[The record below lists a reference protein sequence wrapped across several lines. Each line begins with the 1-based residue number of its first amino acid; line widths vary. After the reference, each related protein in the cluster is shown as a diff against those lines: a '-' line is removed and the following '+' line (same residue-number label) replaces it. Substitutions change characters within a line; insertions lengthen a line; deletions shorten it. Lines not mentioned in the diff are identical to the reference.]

1 MNLVRCENLRHR
13 TGYDG
18 VGAGQWSQFKQ
29 LNWKEEIL
37 MKLFSRKL
45 FTVVAAALVASV
57 AFTTAAVAQ
66 DKPPVVVGYIG
77 SFASDTGLSTIRG
90 AEIAIDELNAAG
102 GVLGGRQIKFV
113 KADTREDVVEGVK
126 AYEYLNEVENVD
138 FIISGSIDDVSLG
151 WLERMAEYK
160 TPTLDTWTSY
170 VGIID
175 KVVNEYDKY
184 KMYFMNIA
192 CDEALAT
199 LYIDFGKDVLADQ
212 MGYNSTVLMFEDTA
226 FGVSIAG
233 LVRDLLAPEAGISI
247 AEEIQYDSNTSD
259 FGPLF
264 NKAVDSGA
272 DFIYLVSS
280 VRSQVP
286 ASQYVKLQ
294 VPIPMT
300 GVNVAAFGQDFWN
313 DTGGLGGGTSTLSPV
328 PSVGMELDDR
338 TAGFIETYK
347 ARYGDDRPIYPH
359 FNGFNAYYGIYTAF
373 EAAEQAGG
381 FEPLDAW
388 VEAYENTD
396 LKLYKDDQ
404 LWFRYAY
411 WKPGEIE
418 PRTQREYTHNIK
430 FDLTDPFDDGGPAM
444 VVVQWYEDGTAAVIY
459 PPKFANGTFKEPSWI
474 N

>member
-1 MNLVRCENLRHR
+1 MKITKLLQSI
-13 TGYDG
+13 TISAIFA
-18 VGAGQWSQFKQ
+18 VGALTS
-29 LNWKEEIL
+29 
-37 MKLFSRKL
+37 SA
-45 FTVVAAALVASV
+45 TS
-57 AFTTAAVAQ
+57 AQ
-66 DKPPVVVGYIG
+66 DPVVVGYIG
-77 SFASDTGLSTIRG
+77 SFASDTGISTIRG
-90 AEIAIDELNAAG
+90 AEMAIDELNAAG
-102 GVLGGRQIKFV
+102 GVLGGRQIKLV
-113 KADTREDVVEGVK
+113 KADTREDVAEGIK

-175 KVVNEYDKY
+175 KVVEDYDKY

-199 LYIDFGKDVLADQ
+199 LYIDFGKDVLGAQ
-212 MGYNSTVLMFEDTA
+212 MGYKTTALMFEDTA

-233 LVRDLLAPEAGISI
+233 LVRDLLAPEAGIEI
-247 AEEIQYDSNTSD
+247 VEEITYDANTVD

-264 NKAVDSGA
+264 NSAVNSGA

-300 GVNVAAFGQDFWN
+300 GVNVAAFGKDFWG

-328 PSVGMELDDR
+328 PAVGMALDDR
-338 TAGFIETYK
+338 TAKFIENYE
-347 ARYGDDRPIYPH
+347 ARYGDSRPVYPH

-373 EAAEQAGG
+373 EAAENAGG
-381 FEPLDAW
+381 FEPLDDW
-388 VEAYENTD
+388 VEAFENTD
-396 LKLYKDDQ
+396 LKLMKDGKM
-404 LWFRYAY
+404 WFRYAY

-418 PRTQREYTHNIK
+418 PRTNRQYTHNVK
-430 FDLTDPFDDGGPAM
+430 FDITPPFDDGGPAM
-444 VVVQWYEDGTAAVIY
+444 VVVQWYEDGNVAVIY
-459 PPKFANGTFKEPSWI
+459 PPKFANGTFQEPSWVK
-474 N
+474 